1 VLFTE
6 PVEQNFSSAQLLPL
20 GLLLSGRRTSAAR
33 IDIVRKIFLRR
44 DCAPQLTPWIF
55 TFILVGMSRSSKRRQ
70 PDRTR
75 ARLVEVGFEEIYRR
89 GFQPA
94 GLDTIVERAGVTK
107 GALYHHFPSKLELG
121 YAVLDEVIGDFT
133 DKRWLKPIA
142 GDEDPID
149 AIVASVREAAKSD
162 FEFGCPLNNLAQE
175 MSTVDAEFHRRIA
188 ALYRRW
194 ESGVAGALERGQE
207 QGLVRKDVDVNEAA
221 TFVVASIEGAYG
233 LAKNRK
239 DRQPLRACVEGLTQY
254 LDALRTP
261 ASRRRSEL

>member
-1 VLFTE
+1 M
-6 PVEQNFSSAQLLPL
+6 
-20 GLLLSGRRTSAAR
+20 
-33 IDIVRKIFLRR
+33 
-44 DCAPQLTPWIF
+44 TPWIF
-55 TFILVGMSRSSKRRQ
+55 TFILVGMSSTRRQ
-70 PDRTR
+70 PGLTR

-89 GFQPA
+89 GFQAA

-121 YAVLDEVIGDFT
+121 YAVLDEVIGGFT
-133 DKRWLKPIA
+133 DERWLKPIA
-142 GDEDPID
+142 GDGDPID

-194 ESGVAGALERGQE
+194 ESGVARALGRGQK
-207 QGLVRKDVDVNEAA
+207 QGLVRKDVNVDEAA

-239 DRQPLRACVEGLTQY
+239 DRQPLRACVEGLTRY
-254 LDALRTP
+254 LDALRTHP
-261 ASRRRSEL
+261 HVGGARQ

>member
-1 VLFTE
+1 
-6 PVEQNFSSAQLLPL
+6 
-20 GLLLSGRRTSAAR
+20 
-33 IDIVRKIFLRR
+33 
-44 DCAPQLTPWIF
+44 
-55 TFILVGMSRSSKRRQ
+55 MSRRRQ

-75 ARLVEVGFEEIYRR
+75 ARLIEVAFGEIYRH

-94 GLDTIVERAGVTK
+94 ALDAIVERAGVTK

-121 YAVLDEVIGDFT
+121 YSVLDEVIGGFT
-133 DKRWLKPIA
+133 DERWLKPIA
-142 GDEDPID
+142 GDGDPID
-149 AIVASVREAAKSD
+149 AIVASLREAAKTD

-194 ESGVAGALERGQE
+194 ESGVAGALARGQMH
-207 QGLVRKDVDVNEAA
+207 GLVRKDVNVDEAA

-239 DRQPLRACVEGLTQY
+239 DRQPLRACVEGLTRY
-254 LDALRTP
+254 LDAMRARQQPGLGH
-261 ASRRRSEL
+261 

>member
-1 VLFTE
+1 MVG
-6 PVEQNFSSAQLLPL
+6 NRSSRAP
-20 GLLLSGRRTSAAR
+20 RAAR
-33 IDIVRKIFLRR
+33 RVEHVEDTRRAILAAARRAFAKKGYADTSLEDIVS
-44 DCAPQLTPWIF
+44 P
-55 TFILVGMSRSSKRRQ
+55 
-70 PDRTR
+70 
-75 ARLVEVGFEEIYRR
+75 ARL
-89 GFQPA
+89 
-94 GLDTIVERAGVTK
+94 TK

>member
-1 VLFTE
+1 MET
-6 PVEQNFSSAQLLPL
+6 
-20 GLLLSGRRTSAAR
+20 
-33 IDIVRKIFLRR
+33 
-44 DCAPQLTPWIF
+44 
-55 TFILVGMSRSSKRRQ
+55 RRQ
-70 PDRTR
+70 RYSEATKQ
-75 ARLVEVGFEEIYRR
+75 ALVEVAERLFTAHGYSATSLDAIA
-89 GFQPA
+89 A
-94 GLDTIVERAGVTK
+94 GADVTK

-254 LDALRTP
+254 LDALRAP

>member
-1 VLFTE
+1 
-6 PVEQNFSSAQLLPL
+6 
-20 GLLLSGRRTSAAR
+20 
-33 IDIVRKIFLRR
+33 
-44 DCAPQLTPWIF
+44 
-55 TFILVGMSRSSKRRQ
+55 MSRPRKQ

-75 ARLVEVGFEEIYRR
+75 ARLVEVGFEEIYSR

-94 GLDTIVERAGVTK
+94 SVDAIVNRAGVTK

-121 YAVLDEVIGDFT
+121 YAVLDEVIGGFT
-133 DKRWLKPIA
+133 DQRWLRPIA
-142 GDEDPID
+142 GEGDPIE
-149 AIVASVREAAKSD
+149 AIINSIRTASMSD

-194 ESGVAGALERGQE
+194 ESGVVAALARGQAE
-207 QGLVRKDVDVNEAA
+207 GSVRSDVDVAAAA

-239 DRQPLRACVEGLTQY
+239 DRQPLDACVEGLARY
-254 LDALRTP
+254 LGALRSTR
-261 ASRRRSEL
+261 ASVGTSTA